1 MARPRKFDKEQVTE
15 IKVAFEKYIADTED
29 PTVEGFLSY
38 DPTALKLWVTKYNMD
53 NYKEFSKLL
62 ERAIIKERAYLLS
75 KGMKGQGTAMS
86 IFRLKQKTH
95 GFSDRFEQDIT
106 SKGEKIT
113 FTNAVPRP
121 GASSKKK

>member
-1 MARPRKFDKEQVTE
+1 MARPRKFDKDQVTE
-15 IKVAFEKYIADTED
+15 IKTALEKYVADTED
-29 PTVEGFLSY
+29 PTIEGFLSY
-38 DPTALKLWVTKYNMD
+38 DATALRLWVTKGNIET
-53 NYKEFSKLL
+53 YKEFAKLV
-62 ERAIIKERAYLLS
+62 ERAIVKERAYLLS

-86 IFRLKQKTH
+86 IFRLKQKAH

-113 FTNAVPRP
+113 FSNGVPRP